1 MAEDRFQNEDVPE
14 QHPADQWLFMTP
26 DQKSAADRKM
36 QKASGDKRGRIKN
49 SKGSALYQPQAAVT
63 DTPDMPELPALLPDL
78 PSAAPTPAEV
88 SGEDTETDNT
98 EAQGEEQPTDQ
109 FGVKVPKKPTPR
121 NGEAPQNRI
130 VGDAPVT
137 FDQDEIGIRK
147 HHVRKNNRNE
157 QQYLG
162 MDPDPNP
169 KRVHYDQVAR
179 GHNSSRNKK
188 EDLDE
193 AMVETFN
200 VHPIYGLPLPNSRN
214 PTHDE
219 CVDPPFRPPTDW
231 SKDLAPTSPVVVIE
245 ETSTNRKLLDQDKR
259 VFLTSRSEWIIQN
272 EAEWEQVLPK
282 LKMNSMLT
290 DISALDPP
298 RPTTPEQVAEEEPE
312 SRIDEELLSAVN
324 EAESERVDSLK
335 IKVSDSPAPKPLPP
349 QFSPRVSGPI
359 QHYSPVATMHAPAP
373 APQRSQG
380 YDPVRDTGYQTPY
393 QPVAPKPQPAPS
405 VINQTSGLA
414 GLVALA
420 DAADTRTSV
429 PSFREY
435 RPPQQNSWAAAPSP
449 SQHVSQH
456 VSQHPP
462 QHAPQ
467 HRPPPP
473 HSTFVPY
480 SGPAPS
486 RSPYTSPRA
495 PALPQNSQVFH
506 GAAGPQGPN
515 IMNRAPGLNIMN
527 GVQLLNGMNHSMNG
541 MNDMSGMNGPQRLN
555 GFSSGFNPINGPQRH
570 DDMMNGHMAQSP
582 VPGGPPLGPS
592 FRELR
597 PAPPQNR
604 SNLPPPPNMVAPGQG
619 QQWYGPPS
627 ASWNKSNQGSK

>member
-1 MAEDRFQNEDVPE
+1 MADDKFQDEDVPE
-14 QHPADQWLFMTP
+14 QHPGDQWLFMTP
-26 DQKSAADRKM
+26 EQKSASNRKM

-63 DTPDMPELPALLPDL
+63 DTPDMLELPALPDL
-78 PSAAPTPAEV
+78 PTAAPTPAEV

-109 FGVKVPKKPTPR
+109 YGVKVPKKPTPR

-179 GHNSSRNKK
+179 GHNSARNKK

-200 VHPIYGLPLPNSRN
+200 VHPTYGLPLPTSKN
-214 PTHDE
+214 PTYDE

-231 SKDLAPTSPVVVIE
+231 SKPLAPTSPIVVIE
-245 ETSTNRKLLDQDKR
+245 ETRRNRKLLDEDKKA
-259 VFLTSRSEWIIQN
+259 FLTSRSEWIIRV
-272 EAEWEQVLPK
+272 EAESEEIEAKV
-282 LKMNSMLT
+282 KMNSMLN
-290 DISALDPP
+290 DLSVLDPP

-312 SRIDEELLSAVN
+312 STIDEELLSAVN

-335 IKVSDSPAPKPLPP
+335 VKVSDSPAPKPLPQ
-349 QFSPRVSGPI
+349 QFSPRAPGPI
-359 QHYSPVATMHAPAP
+359 QHYSPVVTMHVPAPAPAP

-393 QPVAPKPQPAPS
+393 QPVAPKPQPAPA
-405 VINQTSGLA
+405 VVNQTPGLA
-414 GLVALA
+414 SLVALA
-420 DAADTRTSV
+420 DAADTYRNMPTR
-429 PSFREY
+429 REY
-435 RPPQQNSWAAAPSP
+435 RPQQNLWAAAPSP
-449 SQHVSQH
+449 SQHPSQH

-462 QHAPQ
+462 QHTPQ
-467 HRPPPP
+467 HRPPPV
-473 HSTFVPY
+473 HSNFVPY

-486 RSPYTSPRA
+486 HSPYTSPRA
-495 PALPQNSQVFH
+495 PPLPQNPQIFH

-515 IMNRAPGLNIMN
+515 IMNRPPGLNIMN
-527 GVQLLNGMNHSMNG
+527 GVQLLNGMNHGMNG
-541 MNDMSGMNGPQRLN
+541 MNDMSGMNGSQRLN
-555 GFSSGFNPINGPQRH
+555 GFPSGFNPVNGPQRH

-582 VPGGPPLGPS
+582 VPGGPLPPGPG

-604 SNLPPPPNMVAPGQG
+604 SNLPPPPNMPAPPGQG
-619 QQWYGPPS
+619 QWYGQ
-627 ASWNKSNQGSK
+627 SWNKSNQGPK